1 MLRVGELTERGMLA
15 ASIRPRNAL
24 RLKGLIPL
32 LFGLARDC
40 RRVRVLY
47 LQPAVGA
54 AGAALVVNDCAVRD
68 DVGLN
73 ATSRRL
79 FVGTGAR
86 GDGRGVRGSPV
97 PGSHRMEHDR

>member
-1 MLRVGELTERGMLA
+1 MLRVGELTERGMLT

-24 RLKGLIPL
+24 RLKGLVPL
-32 LFGLARDC
+32 LLGLARDC

-79 FVGTGAR
+79 FCGNRSTGSGAAS
-86 GDGRGVRGSPV
+86 GVVPSPV
-97 PGSHRMEHDR
+97 PIRMEHDR